1 MVIKCS
7 IEEQQHKKIG
17 RTERR
22 HAKAKVSK
30 SNIGCLDSFKVYST
44 N

>member
-7 IEEQQHKKIG
+7 IEEQQLKKIG

-22 HAKAKVSK
+22 HATAKVSK
-30 SNIGCLDSFKVYST
+30 SNMGCMDSFKVYNT
-44 N
+44 K